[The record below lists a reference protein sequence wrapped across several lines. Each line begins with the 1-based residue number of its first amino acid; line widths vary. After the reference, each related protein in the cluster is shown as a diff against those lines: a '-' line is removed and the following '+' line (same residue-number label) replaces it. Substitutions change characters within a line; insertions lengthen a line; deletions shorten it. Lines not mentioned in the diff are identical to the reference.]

1 MDKNNCQY
9 YTYAEHR
16 FRFAAWAAIGAV
28 KRNMSSP
35 VRKTNGKP
43 AEGELTNIIIDIF
56 EEIGF
61 YEIAGKDNWLLKIK
75 DFDIQHASWR
85 KRIRELAKEKR
96 ISHGT
101 SIKKEK
107 REIGGYLRE
116 KESMSHGLAAK
127 LINIFIKTL
136 MPPDLYSVSP
146 ELQKR
151 WCKVHPPIDGILLRK
166 MDTCGFGNGNVNWVK
181 QYHPWTKLTSCQYQE
196 LIDNIRY
203 HDKPNCLWKI
213 ERFWKP

>member
-1 MDKNNCQY
+1 MSKHD

-16 FRFAAWAAIGAV
+16 FNFVAWAAIGAV

-43 AEGELTNIIIDIF
+43 AEGELTNIIMGIF

-61 YEIAGKDNWLLKIK
+61 REIAGKDNGLLMKNK

-85 KRIRELAKEKR
+85 ECICKLAKDKK

-101 SIKKEK
+101 SIKKDK
-107 REIGGYLRE
+107 RETGNYLRE

-127 LINIFIKTL
+127 LINIFIKAL
-136 MPPDLYSVSP
+136 MPSDMDSISS
-146 ELQKR
+146 ELQER
-151 WCKVHPPIDGILLRK
+151 WCKVHPPIDSILLNG
-166 MDTCGFGNGNVNWVK
+166 MDECGFGNGNVNWVK
-181 QYHPWTKLTSCQYQE
+181 QYAPWTKLTSCEYQE
-196 LIDNIRY
+196 LIDNIRQY
-203 HDKPNCLWKI
+203 EPCLWKI